1 MPSAGGGRARAE
13 GTALIL
19 EALVAAAAV
28 GPVYRGRTEEGR
40 PLKLFASSGIVDE
53 VRGSV
58 REYECAEFGDVGPVR
73 FEIPTHA
80 PIDRR
85 GRFSFVVGD
94 RSERVGVAGY
104 VRRGGAIVTGR
115 VRVAGTIATGQR
127 CASPTVRFRLER
139 PDERRRRPTLAVAR
153 AWHSPAP

>member
-1 MPSAGGGRARAE
+1 V
-13 GTALIL
+13 IV

-40 PLKLFASSGIVDE
+40 PLKVFASPGMVDH
-53 VRGSV
+53 VKGSV

-73 FEIPTHA
+73 FDIPTFL

-85 GRFSFVVGD
+85 GRFSFVAGE

-104 VRRGGAIVTGR
+104 VRRGGAVVTGR
-115 VRVAGTIATGQR
+115 LRMSGTIATGQR
-127 CASPTVRFRLER
+127 CASPIIRFRLTR
-139 PDERRRRPTLAVAR
+139 AAR
-153 AWHSPAP
+153 